1 MSSFSQDNRL
11 LRFKS
16 IYKPDFALPERV
28 SGFEGISTLFR
39 FEVDLLSPADKPGL
53 EPFDVV
59 GTSATI
65 GIRAESSGTERLI
78 NGMVASFE
86 LCGGDAE
93 FFNYRA
99 VLVPKLWT
107 LTLNKN
113 TRVFE
118 DQSVI
123 DVIKFVLQPYSI
135 TLTDDTTGPWPIFE
149 YCTQYRETDFHF
161 IARLMEQHGILYY
174 FKHTED
180 AHTLTLQDVS
190 SSLGECPIQDEF
202 RYAPQPADSE
212 GFFDFV
218 IRDFSSESTLVTG
231 KFTAWD
237 HSLYTNSRMPA
248 QYNSASTEGPLGN
261 NENESYDYADSATS
275 YFREPEED
283 KDAEKEL
290 TLFQF
295 VRRNASDSS
304 GQVARGTSNAIPL
317 AAGFTFTLKHHP
329 QNLLN
334 VKYLVTR
341 VEHTLQQ
348 LPSYRSRTAPDPAP
362 YSNRFTATHPFRY
375 SPPLLMTKPKVQ
387 GLHTGIVAVREGE
400 DSELDEYGR
409 VAVHFWW
416 DRVGSVNFAD
426 HSLLRVA
433 QSWAGKGW
441 GTYFWPRAGDEV
453 LIGFIEGDPDQPIIV
468 GSVYNGVNMPK
479 YAPNSPEY
487 TLSGILTRSSKNGSA
502 ANANELRFEDLKG
515 KEQIFMNAERDYDLH
530 VENTWHTLV
539 GNEQHTTV
547 GSNRFESI
555 GKNSEQRI
563 AKSEIRNIGVNT
575 ETSIGENQLLTV
587 GGNVEETIGVDQKS
601 IIGDSF
607 EMLTGGHHIVEVGT
621 DHLMKVANNW
631 AVKAVNSC
639 TVSGDQN
646 VNLTAGNEVV
656 IQSDNQI
663 CLTGPG
669 GFITIGPAGVIIQGN
684 IVMIN
689 SGGVA
694 LPLQSVPP
702 ISRNEKFK
710 DVSDPTKPAF
720 PGDDPPS
727 KR

>member
-1 MSSFSQDNRL
+1 MKD
-11 LRFKS
+11 
-16 IYKPDFALPERV
+16 
-28 SGFEGISTLFR
+28 ISTLFR
-39 FEVDLLSPADKPGL
+39 FEVDLLSPADKVGL

-86 LCGGDAE
+86 SCGGDAE

-99 VLVPKLWT
+99 VLVPRLWT

-118 DQSVI
+118 DQSII
-123 DVIKFVLQPYSI
+123 DVIKAVLQPYSI
-135 TLTDDTTGPWPIFE
+135 TLTDDTTGPWH
-149 YCTQYRETDFHF
+149 DFRILHAVSRNGLPF
-161 IARLMEQHGILYY
+161 HRPPDGAARHSVLLQAHGGRSHPDLAGRLLKARRVRYPG
-174 FKHTED
+174 
-180 AHTLTLQDVS
+180 VS
-190 SSLGECPIQDEF
+190 SATLLSRATARAFSI
-202 RYAPQPADSE
+202 
-212 GFFDFV
+212 FV
-218 IRDFSSESTLVTG
+218 IRDFSSESTWSPANSPHGTTAYTEQPYARAIRLCLHRGAAG
-231 KFTAWD
+231 KQ
-237 HSLYTNSRMPA
+237 R
-248 QYNSASTEGPLGN
+248 ERV
-261 NENESYDYADSATS
+261 YDYADSATS
-275 YFREPEED
+275 FFREPEED

-329 QNLLN
+329 QNILN

-348 LPSYRSRTAPDPAP
+348 LPSYRSRTAPDPTP

-400 DSELDEYGR
+400 ESDLDEYGR

-416 DRVGSVNFAD
+416 DREGSVNFAD

-453 LIGFIEGDPDQPIIV
+453 LIGFIEGDPDHPIVV
-468 GSVYNGVNMPK
+468 GSVYNGVNTPK
-479 YAPNSPEY
+479 YSPNSPHY
-487 TLSGILTRSSKNGSA
+487 TVSGILTRSSKDGGA

-547 GSNRFESI
+547 GANRFESI
-555 GKNSEQRI
+555 GKNSESTI
-563 AKSEIRNIGVNT
+563 GKSEVRQ
-575 ETSIGENQLLTV
+575 IGEGSDTTIGNQSAPHCRWEP
-587 GGNVEETIGVDQKS
+587 GGNDWRLAQS
-601 IIGDSF
+601 
-607 EMLTGGHHIVEVGT
+607 GH
-621 DHLMKVANNW
+621 W
-631 AVKAVNSC
+631 RRC
-639 TVSGDQN
+639 
-646 VNLTAGNEVV
+646 
-656 IQSDNQI
+656 
-663 CLTGPG
+663 
-669 GFITIGPAGVIIQGN
+669 
-684 IVMIN
+684 
-689 SGGVA
+689 
-694 LPLQSVPP
+694 
-702 ISRNEKFK
+702 
-710 DVSDPTKPAF
+710 
-720 PGDDPPS
+720 
-727 KR
+727 